1 MKDVFPIST
10 NPYNLRNVPD
20 FKTSNI
26 RTVYNGTE
34 TISFRG
40 PKTWALVPDEIKMS
54 KSLPEFKDK
63 IKHWNPDGCMC
74 RLCKTYIQ
82 NLGFI

>member
-1 MKDVFPIST
+1 MKNVFPDSH
-10 NPYNLRNVPD
+10 NPYNLRKAPE

-40 PKTWALVPDEIKMS
+40 PKTWALLPNEIKTS
-54 KSLPEFKDK
+54 KSISEFKKK
-63 IKHWNPDGCMC
+63 IKCWKTVGCMS
-74 RLCKTYIQ
+74 RLCKTFIC